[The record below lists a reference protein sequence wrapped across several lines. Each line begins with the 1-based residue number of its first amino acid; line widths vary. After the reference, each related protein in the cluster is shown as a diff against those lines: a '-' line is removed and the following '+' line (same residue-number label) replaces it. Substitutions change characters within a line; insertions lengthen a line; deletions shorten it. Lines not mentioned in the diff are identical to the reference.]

1 MKKLHPVSGGTGMD
15 KLKWT
20 FWFWGGRF
28 RRQFFMSIPEN
39 EKDYRNSRRMFIAAD
54 AMNQIIG
61 NLAGG
66 TYLMA
71 LLAHLGVSDGA
82 IGVILSLGTLAAV
95 FQLFIIEFVQK
106 LKKYKLYV
114 VLTIFQ
120 RIWLGV
126 LFLVPFLGCG
136 AETKALLV
144 IVMFLFAQIWSQTGN
159 TVSIAWMAMLVPDQI
174 RGTFLARKEAV
185 AVFLA
190 VFSTFVM
197 GIVYD
202 FFTDINMEYAFAAN
216 GGLLIVMAIVNTVL
230 FVLMKDPRHSLLNTE
245 GKELHGKLAKRAQK
259 ELHVE
264 KKPFLEIFREAFASP
279 GFRKVL
285 VMSILWNTCYYIVC
299 PFMASYY
306 INDLGL
312 SFTFVT
318 MINLIATV
326 LRVLILPVM
335 GRFSDQRGAEGALSI
350 SLAIFM
356 VSDLLFAFTVPSN
369 GLVMYCIASLVA
381 AVGWSYIG
389 AGLLNVQLKNME
401 ESKQTEQYAIL
412 SGVSGFSAMVIS
424 VISGEVLDFL
434 QKNRVT
440 FAGRELYA
448 QQILNI
454 VGALLV
460 LILILY
466 VMLVVRK
473 KKENTNKIGCL

>member
-1 MKKLHPVSGGTGMD
+1 MRMEEAGME
-15 KLKWT
+15 KLKWI
-20 FWFWGGRF
+20 FWYWGGKF
-28 RRQFFMSIPEN
+28 RRQFFMSIPES

-54 AMNQIIG
+54 TMNQIIG

-126 LFLVPFLGCG
+126 LFLVPFLNCST
-136 AETKALLV
+136 AVKAVLV

-159 TVSIAWMAMLVPDQI
+159 TVSVAWMAMLVPAQI

-202 FFTDINMEYAFAAN
+202 FFTGINMEYAFCVN
-216 GGLLIVMAIVNTVL
+216 GSLLIVLALVNTVL
-230 FVLMKDPRHSLLNTE
+230 FILMKDPRSSLTNAE
-245 GKELHGKLAKRAQK
+245 GKELHGKLAKRVQK
-259 ELHVE
+259 EQQVE
-264 KKPFLEIFREAFASP
+264 KKPFLDIFKEAFGSS

-285 VMSILWNTCYYIVC
+285 LMAILWNACYYIVC

-318 MINLIATV
+318 LINLIATV
-326 LRVLILPVM
+326 LRVLILPLM
-335 GRFSDQRGAEGALSI
+335 GRLSDQKGAEGVLSA

-356 VSDLLFAFTVPSN
+356 VSDVIFAFTVPSN
-369 GLVMYCIASLVA
+369 GIVMYCIASLVS

-389 AGLLNVQLKNME
+389 AGLLNIQLKNME

-412 SGVSGFSAMVIS
+412 SGISGFSAMAIS
-424 VISGEVLDFL
+424 VVSGEVLDYL
-434 QKNRVT
+434 QKHRVV

-448 QQILNI
+448 QQILNL
-454 VGALLV
+454 VGAALV

-466 VMLVVRK
+466 IMLVVRK
-473 KKENTNKIGCL
+473 KKDAASF